1 MRFSLPLRVMGV
13 LLLTTAL
20 TSCAKVPTD
29 TNTTAS
35 RLIEVTMTLNGAVN
49 PNYYYF
55 ALIHRTDENS
65 DAGPV
70 PVVAPPWNNGFAA
83 ASQANQQGF
92 VGTVVYSN
100 FGGLSGYEVYRV
112 PTDANNAPT
121 ARPYEIGAGL
131 GGFVSVGQPD
141 QSTPPQTGERILRFR
156 LDLARLPN
164 PNARYLK
171 LNLLATNNLPAGVDP
186 NAPKLWDA
194 LGDGQGGGD
203 VGSLNTFITIDV
215 TQDQRRDNSAGTEP
229 QNDVRDHLGPLI
241 NEPSL
246 DITDWSVQVL
256 SR

>member
-1 MRFSLPLRVMGV
+1 MRFPFLFRVVASLV
-13 LLLTTAL
+13 LATSLV
-20 TSCAKVPTD
+20 SCAKVPTD
-29 TNTTAS
+29 TTTGSS
-35 RLIEVTMTLNGAVN
+35 RLIEVTMTLSSSIN

-55 ALIHRTDENS
+55 VLIHRTDDNTE
-65 DAGPV
+65 AGPV

-112 PTDANNAPT
+112 PTDANNVPT
-121 ARPYEIGAGL
+121 ARPYEIGTGL
-131 GGFVSVGQPD
+131 TGFVSIGQPD
-141 QSTPPQTGERILRFR
+141 QYTTPQTGERILRFR

-171 LNLLATNNLPAGVDP
+171 LNLLATNNLPAGVDA
-186 NAPKLWDA
+186 NLPKIWDA
-194 LGDGQGGGD
+194 LGDGSGGSD

-229 QNDVRDHLGPLI
+229 QGDVRDHLGPLI
-241 NEPSL
+241 EEPSL

>member
-1 MRFSLPLRVMGV
+1 MRISFPLRLLAG
-13 LLLTTAL
+13 LLLTAPL
-20 TSCAKVPTD
+20 LSCAKVPTD
-29 TNTTAS
+29 TSTTRS
-35 RLIEVTMTLNGAVN
+35 RLIDVSVTLSTAVN
-49 PNYYYF
+49 PNYFYF
-55 ALIHRTDENS
+55 VLIHRTDENA

-70 PVVAPPWNNGFAA
+70 PVVAPPWGNGFAA

-112 PTDANNAPT
+112 PTDANNVPT

-131 GGFVSVGQPD
+131 TGFVSVGQPD
-141 QSTPPQTGERILRFR
+141 QSTPPETGGRVLRFR

-171 LNLLATNNLPAGVDP
+171 LNLLATDNIPAGVDP
-186 NAPKLWDA
+186 NSPKRWDA
-194 LGDGQGGGD
+194 LGDGRGGGD
-203 VGSLNTFITIDV
+203 VGSLNTFITLDV
-215 TQDQRRDNSAGTEP
+215 TQDQRRDNSTGTEP
-229 QNDVRDHLGPLI
+229 QNDVRDHLGPLTE
-241 NEPSL
+241 EPSL